1 MKKAA
6 YLLTASILL
15 AGCAPHT
22 YSTISNRE
30 AHRNNEQIQR
40 DNRESIAGY
49 TPLTSQQYIARYKDI
64 AIQEMNQFGI
74 PASITLAQGLY
85 ESGSGNSELAR
96 FANNHFGIKC
106 TYDWKGKSYYKDDD
120 EHNDCFRVYNR
131 AEDSFRDHSNF
142 LKRKNYAFLF
152 QLDKNDYKDWAYG
165 LKKAGYATN
174 PQYPK
179 LLINII
185 EKYSLYQYDQPEA
198 PVQKEE
204 REDKVLTQI
213 QQNPAPAPADS
224 LMKSNISD
232 KLYTVQH
239 GDTLYNISK
248 RFGLTVDELKTLNNL
263 TDNNIKIGQRLM
275 VVK

>member
-6 YLLTASILL
+6 YVLIAAILT
-15 AGCAPHT
+15 GCAPHN

-30 AHRNNEQIQR
+30 AHRNNQQVQR
-40 DNRESIAGY
+40 DNRQSIAGY

-64 AIQEMNQFGI
+64 AIKEMNQYGI

-96 FANNHFGIKC
+96 NANNHFGIKC
-106 TYDWKGKSYYKDDD
+106 TSDWKGRSYYKDDD
-120 EHNDCFRVYNR
+120 QHNDCFRVYDR

-152 QLDKNDYKDWAYG
+152 TLDKNDYKDWAYG

-174 PQYPK
+174 PQYPQ

-185 EKYSLYQYDQPEA
+185 EKYSLYLIDQPEGQQQK
-198 PVQKEE
+198 VQ

-213 QQNPAPAPADS
+213 QQSPAPAPKDS
-224 LMKSNISD
+224 VMQSNISD
-232 KLYTVQH
+232 KKYTV
-239 GDTLYNISK
+239 
-248 RFGLTVDELKTLNNL
+248 
-263 TDNNIKIGQRLM
+263 
-275 VVK
+275 